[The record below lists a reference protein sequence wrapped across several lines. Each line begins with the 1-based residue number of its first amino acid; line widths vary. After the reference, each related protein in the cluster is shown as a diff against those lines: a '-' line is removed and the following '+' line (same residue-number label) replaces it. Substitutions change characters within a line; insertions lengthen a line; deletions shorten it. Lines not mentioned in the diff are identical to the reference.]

1 MNKNHFSAIIMA
13 FFITGCSHTAV
24 VSSARPTN
32 VYSSHD
38 QKIATKVSYT
48 VDETSLSKLKK
59 DDAVSGFQCSAHRYP
74 VDASSA
80 FLGSIPSMLETV
92 FDEYE
97 ETRGSPE
104 KSTPQFV
111 FRIERFEPR
120 VKFNQK
126 FFSADADATVELAV
140 SVVGT
145 LDGKRIF
152 GTSADTQRNSTG
164 DAGSFCS
171 GAGEVLADATSDA
184 IKDVLEKIGER
195 LANNNQ
201 LRNIQNNQL
210 TSN

>member
-1 MNKNHFSAIIMA
+1 MNKNHLTAILVAI
-13 FFITGCSHTAV
+13 FLTGCSHTAV

-38 QKIATKVSYT
+38 QKINTKVSYT

-59 DDAVSGFQCSAHRYP
+59 DDAISGFQCSAHRYP
-74 VDASSA
+74 VDASAA
-80 FLGSIPSMLETV
+80 FLGSLPSMLETV
-92 FDEYE
+92 FEEHE
-97 ETRGSPE
+97 ETRGTPQ
-104 KSTPQFV
+104 KGTPQFV

-126 FFSADADATVELAV
+126 FLTSDADATVELAV

-145 LDGKRIF
+145 LDGKRVF

-201 LRNIQNNQL
+201 LRSIQKDQL